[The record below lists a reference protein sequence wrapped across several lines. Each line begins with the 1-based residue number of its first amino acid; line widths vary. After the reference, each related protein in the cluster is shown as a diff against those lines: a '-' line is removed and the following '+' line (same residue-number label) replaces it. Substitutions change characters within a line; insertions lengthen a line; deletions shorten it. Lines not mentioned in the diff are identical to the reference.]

1 MSLVRNL
8 ATVGSATL
16 VSRVLGFVRDA
27 GVAAL
32 LGAGPL
38 ADAYVAA
45 LQIPNLFRRLLADGA
60 VNSAFVPAW
69 LRLRNECWTGAARR
83 VSAKRGSRRRWF
95 LRSVLATVLCIVFA
109 PAIVTIHRAGI

>member
-8 ATVGSATL
+8 ATVGSATF
-16 VSRVLGFVRDA
+16 VSRVLGFTRDA

-45 LQIPNLFRRLLADGA
+45 LQLPNLFRRLLADGA

-69 LRLRNECWTGAARR
+69 LRLRSEVGPGAARR
-83 VSAKRGSRRRWF
+83 G
-95 LRSVLATVLCIVFA
+95 C
-109 PAIVTIHRAGI
+109 